1 MVARGIVWSVLSVT
15 ILVPGLGLDAAAQEF
30 GNTVTKRGVVE
41 DNLFAAGE
49 HVSVNAEVAGD
60 VVAFGREVSV
70 DESVKGDVLAAGR
83 DVIVEASVDGDVR
96 VAGADVDQRG
106 SVGGD
111 LMAAGRNVKLNA
123 NSRIGGRAWLAG
135 AHIEIDGSIAK
146 ELDAAGRRIEIS
158 GEIGGDATLH
168 GSDIDIGPTAVIKG
182 NLMYRGPNEAEI
194 HPDAQILGD
203 VTFISSDMT
212 ERMTGTA
219 HSLTG
224 GSSIVILLGLMVL
237 GAVQVLLLPTVTL
250 GAARRVSDKPRRVLG
265 MLGLGL
271 GLLIATPLAI
281 VLLMIT
287 VIGIPLAIVFLAILV
302 VALLTGFLVSAVAL
316 GQQAMHLL
324 KRTSDATP
332 GGRILLVV
340 IGLVALALIGFI
352 PLLGTLITI
361 AALAFG
367 LGALITE
374 VRGFGRG
381 SAPA

>member
-1 MVARGIVWSVLSVT
+1 M
-15 ILVPGLGLDAAAQEF
+15 
-30 GNTVTKRGVVE
+30 
-41 DNLFAAGE
+41 
-49 HVSVNAEVAGD
+49 
-60 VVAFGREVSV
+60 
-70 DESVKGDVLAAGR
+70 
-83 DVIVEASVDGDVR
+83 
-96 VAGADVDQRG
+96 
-106 SVGGD
+106 
-111 LMAAGRNVKLNA
+111 
-123 NSRIGGRAWLAG
+123 
-135 AHIEIDGSIAK
+135 
-146 ELDAAGRRIEIS
+146 
-158 GEIGGDATLH
+158 
-168 GSDIDIGPTAVIKG
+168 
-182 NLMYRGPNEAEI
+182 
-194 HPDAQILGD
+194 
-203 VTFISSDMT
+203 
-212 ERMTGTA
+212 
-219 HSLTG
+219 
-224 GSSIVILLGLMVL
+224 
-237 GAVQVLLLPTVTL
+237 QVLLLPTVTL